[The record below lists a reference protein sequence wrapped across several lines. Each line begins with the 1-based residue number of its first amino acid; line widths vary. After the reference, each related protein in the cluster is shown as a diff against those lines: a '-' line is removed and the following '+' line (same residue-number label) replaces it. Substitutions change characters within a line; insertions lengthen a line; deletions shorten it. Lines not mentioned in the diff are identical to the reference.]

1 MWDSRIDDIS
11 LFAVR
16 DIKGSEV
23 INVCKKMSR
32 SSLTRRACVVWR
44 LRRLAGAWL
53 SSVVRAGRPS
63 RVRGMDGHK
72 ACGSNSANHIQPCH
86 SLPLIGLDFAR

>member
-23 INVCKKMSR
+23 ISVCKKMSR

-53 SSVVRAGRPS
+53 SIFRLRSGPLGSLSGSAMEHNMDGSVVT
-63 RVRGMDGHK
+63 
-72 ACGSNSANHIQPCH
+72 
-86 SLPLIGLDFAR
+86 

>member
-53 SSVVRAGRPS
+53 NNILRK
-63 RVRGMDGHK
+63 RGAAAAENDGLTK
-72 ACGSNSANHIQPCH
+72 ACLLA
-86 SLPLIGLDFAR
+86 LF

>member
-44 LRRLAGAWL
+44 VLGLGAYR
-53 SSVVRAGRPS
+53 SAEP
-63 RVRGMDGHK
+63 HK
-72 ACGSNSANHIQPCH
+72 
-86 SLPLIGLDFAR
+86 GLVIER

>member
-1 MWDSRIDDIS
+1 MWDSQIDDIS
-11 LFAVR
+11 RFVVR

-44 LRRLAGAWL
+44 LRRLAVASFGGCLAYA
-53 SSVVRAGRPS
+53 S
-63 RVRGMDGHK
+63 D
-72 ACGSNSANHIQPCH
+72 AN
-86 SLPLIGLDFAR
+86 D